1 MSPASTRREH
11 LAQRGKMIG
20 MRKQH
25 SAYPQSDSGRA
36 GGIPAPRAGA
46 NGPTMYG
53 RALLRVR
60 AFRAEVGVRE
70 GGYYQRGK
78 VARGDVVEFTRGPA
92 CSLDRIVRTRSPCR
106 SRLLSSRKC
115 GLPTALLI
123 FPLYPTIMPAT
134 APVRSARPTRD
145 VSSPEA
151 QGSPQ
156 CASHR
161 STAGLTRLR
170 TDLAAA

>member
-70 GGYYQRGK
+70 GGYSK
-78 VARGDVVEFTRGPA
+78 W
-92 CSLDRIVRTRSPCR
+92 VRLPGAV
-106 SRLLSSRKC
+106 LLSSRAD
-115 GLPTALLI
+115 LP
-123 FPLYPTIMPAT
+123 
-134 APVRSARPTRD
+134 AP
-145 VSSPEA
+145 
-151 QGSPQ
+151 
-156 CASHR
+156 
-161 STAGLTRLR
+161 STG
-170 TDLAAA
+170 